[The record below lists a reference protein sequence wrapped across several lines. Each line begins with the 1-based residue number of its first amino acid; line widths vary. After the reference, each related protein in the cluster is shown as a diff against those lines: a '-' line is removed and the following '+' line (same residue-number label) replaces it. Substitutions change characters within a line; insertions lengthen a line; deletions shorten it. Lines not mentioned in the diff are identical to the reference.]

1 MCACVRARVCGERVR
16 VSVGVFARVCGC
28 ARVCGSVRAYPWV
41 RARVG
46 GTLGSHWLAGA
57 AEEFYDFKF
66 K

>member
-1 MCACVRARVCGERVR
+1 M
-16 VSVGVFARVCGC
+16 SVGVF

-46 GTLGSHWLAGA
+46 GTLGSHWLAGG